1 MATQARILVGAGAAV
16 IGLIMLADWAVE
28 YLWLEALGYAS
39 VFWTIRSLK
48 VGLFMAAFLP
58 VLAYLWINIRVLSQ
72 RMDLGGLVAELTSRF
87 RRRSRAVAAYRGH
100 DDDKE
105 EDKVLAAARRTDR
118 MAPLAAVVAALIFG
132 LVFYGSWDLLLR
144 LFWSEAY
151 GRADPFFGQD
161 VGFYLFAVPFL
172 ELLQNSLAVVTFGAT
187 TVVVLGYVH
196 TGALSVDWNQG
207 IDARPGVLRHVG
219 INLAAFLL
227 AWAWGYYLD
236 RFALLQSTRGAVY
249 GAGYTDVHVVQPALW
264 IVLGATLALAVAVL
278 FPPIVRNLRV
288 VLTAVGG
295 YVGLL
300 AICLYLA
307 PWIVQSFE
315 VEPNELEL
323 EEPFLRHN
331 IAFTRLAYGL
341 DHVEERF
348 YGALGAV
355 TPAALQRN
363 KQTIDNIRLWD
374 WRPLNQTFR
383 QLQRIRTY
391 YEFNDV
397 DVDRYRVD
405 GTYRQV
411 MVSARELSPELPKK
425 AETWVNRH
433 LQYTHGYGLAMS
445 LAAKKTERG
454 APVLLVKDLPPRV
467 VGGLT
472 VTRPAIYYG
481 ENMSDF
487 RIVATSVKEFDYPRG
502 DENVYTNYDGLGGIL
517 LDGFWR
523 KVLFAWH
530 QFDVRIA
537 LTSYTLPGSRIQL
550 WRTVRD
556 RVRRIAPFL
565 RLDRDPYLVLSDERL
580 YWIQDAYAIAHTF
593 PYAEPHRDRFNYIR
607 NSVKVVID
615 AYHGDVVFYVID
627 PRGPGPRRLSQS
639 PSRPV
644 SRARRDASGIAA
656 PRSLSAG
663 PVRGA
668 GRQVQHLPHDG
679 AAGLLQRRRR
689 VDRAARERQP
699 PAGLRPTVL
708 RRPGEKRRSGR

>member
-323 EEPFLRHN
+323 EEPFLRHK
-331 IAFTRLAYGL
+331 
-341 DHVEERF
+341 H
-348 YGALGAV
+348 
-355 TPAALQRN
+355 
-363 KQTIDNIRLWD
+363 
-374 WRPLNQTFR
+374 
-383 QLQRIRTY
+383 
-391 YEFNDV
+391 
-397 DVDRYRVD
+397 RV
-405 GTYRQV
+405 
-411 MVSARELSPELPKK
+411 
-425 AETWVNRH
+425 H
-433 LQYTHGYGLAMS
+433 
-445 LAAKKTERG
+445 
-454 APVLLVKDLPPRV
+454 
-467 VGGLT
+467 
-472 VTRPAIYYG
+472 
-481 ENMSDF
+481 
-487 RIVATSVKEFDYPRG
+487 
-502 DENVYTNYDGLGGIL
+502 
-517 LDGFWR
+517 
-523 KVLFAWH
+523 
-530 QFDVRIA
+530 
-537 LTSYTLPGSRIQL
+537 
-550 WRTVRD
+550 
-556 RVRRIAPFL
+556 
-565 RLDRDPYLVLSDERL
+565 
-580 YWIQDAYAIAHTF
+580 
-593 PYAEPHRDRFNYIR
+593 
-607 NSVKVVID
+607 
-615 AYHGDVVFYVID
+615 
-627 PRGPGPRRLSQS
+627 
-639 PSRPV
+639 PSR
-644 SRARRDASGIAA
+644 
-656 PRSLSAG
+656 
-663 PVRGA
+663 
-668 GRQVQHLPHDG
+668 
-679 AAGLLQRRRR
+679 
-689 VDRAARERQP
+689 
-699 PAGLRPTVL
+699 LRPRPCGGAVL
-708 RRPGEKRRSGR
+708 RRVGAR